1 MKTYSHTIRK
11 AVILMTACLFLGGHA
26 LRQATGADLQP
37 RRTTV
42 AGSVLSQSARL
53 VVWRLADLGNFVWV
67 DLNIDGVP
75 IANIGY
81 GETYQG
87 FLTAGRH
94 VLSVLPTPDPKWP
107 TRWQMILDVR
117 AGQTYAFT
125 AIGYSG
131 NLILQPP
138 GLPEIPRGR

>member
-1 MKTYSHTIRK
+1 MKTYTHTIRK
-11 AVILMTACLFLGGHA
+11 AVILMTACLFLGGYA
-26 LRQATGADLQP
+26 LSQATGADLQP

-42 AGSVLSQSARL
+42 AGSALAQPARL
-53 VVWRLADLGNFVWV
+53 VVWRFASLGNFVWV

-75 IANIGY
+75 VANIGY
-81 GETYQG
+81 GATYEG
-87 FLTAGRH
+87 FLTPGQH
-94 VLSVLPTPDPKWP
+94 VLSVLPTPVPKWITP
-107 TRWQMILDVR
+107 WQMILDVR

-131 NLILQPP
+131 NLILLPP

>member
-11 AVILMTACLFLGGHA
+11 AVILMTACLFLGGYS

-42 AGSVLSQSARL
+42 ARSFLAQPGRL
-53 VVWRLADLGNFVWV
+53 VVWRFASLGNFVWV

-75 IANIGY
+75 VATIGY
-81 GETYQG
+81 GETYEG
-87 FLTAGRH
+87 FLTPGRH
-94 VLSVLPTPDPKWP
+94 VLSLLPTPDPKWITP
-107 TRWQMILDVR
+107 WQMILDVR

-138 GLPEIPRGR
+138 GLPEVPRGR

>member
-11 AVILMTACLFLGGHA
+11 AVILMTAYLFLGGYA

-37 RRTTV
+37 RHTTV
-42 AGSVLSQSARL
+42 AGSALAQPARL

-67 DLNIDGVP
+67 DLNIDSVP
-75 IANIGY
+75 VANIGY
-81 GETYQG
+81 GGTYEG
-87 FLTAGRH
+87 FLTPGRH
-94 VLSVLPTPDPKWP
+94 VLSVLPTPDAKWP
-107 TRWQMILDVR
+107 TPWQMILDVR

>member
-11 AVILMTACLFLGGHA
+11 AVILMTACLFLGGYA

-42 AGSVLSQSARL
+42 ARSVLAQPARL
-53 VVWRLADLGNFVWV
+53 VVWRFASLGNFVWV

-75 IANIGY
+75 VANIGY
-81 GETYQG
+81 GATYEG
-87 FLTAGRH
+87 FLTPGQH
-94 VLSVLPTPDPKWP
+94 VLSVLPTPDPKWITP
-107 TRWQMILDVR
+107 WQMILDVR